1 MESKILIFD
10 GECPYC
16 SLASE
21 TVQSIN
27 DEVMVVDWQNDVVQ
41 EFLELQFDTTPFSM
55 VFVDLEKS
63 EVTVGNTAAG
73 KVADNSKVTKPMS
86 SLVSDNYDKISS
98 VVSFLSQR
106 DRSTDEEY
114 YGTYELDEEAEQKL
128 EELD

>member
-16 SLASE
+16 NLASE

-27 DEVMVVDWQNDVVQ
+27 DEVMVIDWQDDVVQ

-55 VFVDLEKS
+55 VFADLEDS
-63 EVTVGNTAAG
+63 EVTVGDAAAG
-73 KVADNSKVTKPMS
+73 RVADNSKVTKPMS
-86 SLVSDNYDKISS
+86 SLVLDNYDKISS

-114 YGTYELDEEAEQKL
+114 YGTYELDEAAEQKL